1 MAIERPN
8 PEANLQIG
16 EMPTPRYMRE
26 AGDTTGD
33 GNIRWIGM
41 EAYAPDGQIK
51 DFLWWRN
58 FKVGDFSNERARY
71 DAATFVAR
79 LKIEMGAESAIGPAI
94 DLYGSNSETGH
105 VKTVDEPEVYGV
117 YVEADKRPMFNFMT
131 AMRGVKDEAELRR
144 ANPVEFDALFQQAKA
159 VLPRPNDTKA
169 SENKPNT
176 EQALDQRIKFI
187 SGDLTEV
194 EADAIVCPS
203 LPDLDV
209 LYTGVAGA
217 IMRKG
222 GDRIFEEARAIGT
235 RAKKQNPQSE
245 FPVSVHSA
253 HLTNGGDLPKAKH
266 VIHSVAVSFS
276 KEDGL
281 SCDQEAVFKS
291 AWNVLEVAEA
301 NGLTSVAFPALG
313 AGLYQMPLDQSLGAI
328 AQAADRFLK
337 EHPETKLQDIKLVS
351 FDPRLPKPTLVE
363 ELIADQWARS
373 LRSKKN

>member
-1 MAIERPN
+1 MAAEQPN
-8 PEANLQIG
+8 PEAKLQIG
-16 EMPTPRYMRE
+16 EMPTPCYMRE

-58 FKVGDFSNERARY
+58 FKAGDLNKEKARH
-71 DAATFVAR
+71 DTAAFITR
-79 LKIEMGAESAIGPAI
+79 LKLEAETDSAIGPAI
-94 DLYGSNSETGH
+94 DLSESNSKTGK
-105 VKTVDEPEVYGV
+105 VKVIEEQEVYGV
-117 YVEADKRPMFNFMT
+117 YVEAEKRPMFNFMT
-131 AMRGVKDEAELRR
+131 MMQGVKSEAELRR
-144 ANPVEFDALFQQAKA
+144 QKPAEFDDMFRKAEA
-159 VLPRPNDTKA
+159 VLPRPKSSAEKVKDL
-169 SENKPNT
+169 
-176 EQALDQRIKFI
+176 EQKKLDERIKFVT
-187 SGDLTEV
+187 GDITNI

-222 GDRIFEEARAIGT
+222 GDRIFEEARAIGA
-235 RAKKQNPQSE
+235 RAKKQNPRSE
-245 FPVSVHSA
+245 FPVPVHSA
-253 HLTNGGDLPKAKH
+253 HLTNGEDLPKAKH
-266 VIHSVAVSFS
+266 VIHSVAVNFS
-276 KEDGL
+276 KEGGL

-291 AWNVLEVAEA
+291 AWNVLKVADE

-313 AGLYQMPLDQSLGAI
+313 AGLYQVPLDQSLGAI

-337 EHPETKLQDIKLVS
+337 GHPETKLQSVKLVS
-351 FDPRLPKPTLVE
+351 FDPRLPKPALAE

-373 LRSKKN
+373 LRDKRN